1 MELLVDTEAV
11 QEALEEIQVLQEASG
26 EELEVQA
33 DMVDKVQEAKQGEQE
48 DSVVLAVLVV
58 LVVQVEAMET
68 RKEQNTEN
76 NARNSFNLQNMFLAL
91 MIHCRDSV
99 SVPAY
104 GDSPTSS
111 SFEILGDIYIYLCIN
126 HFYIFVHGAH
136 LNELYNIA
144 FFNLNCLVTHK

>member
-1 MELLVDTEAV
+1 
-11 QEALEEIQVLQEASG
+11 
-26 EELEVQA
+26 
-33 DMVDKVQEAKQGEQE
+33 MVDKVQEAKQGELE
-48 DSVVLAVLVV
+48 DLVVLAV

-76 NARNSFNLQNMFLAL
+76 NDRNSFNLQNMFLAL

-111 SFEILGDIYIYLCIN
+111 SFEILGDIYIY
-126 HFYIFVHGAH
+126 IFVYKSLLHICARCSS
-136 LNELYNIA
+136 ERT
-144 FFNLNCLVTHK
+144 V